1 MTKSG
6 SASAASKP
14 SCGRFSKSPASQ
26 DRASQSRAA
35 TAKTEY
41 LSLLR
46 ELDRRRRTNQLAAY
60 RPYPRQAEFHAAGAA
75 NRERLFMAGN
85 QLGKTRAGGAEWA
98 MHLTGR
104 YPEWWQGK
112 VFDTAV
118 RLWAAGV
125 TAEGTRDNPQRI
137 LIGPPQ
143 QPAAWG
149 TGMIP
154 ADAIVSTIM
163 GRGAPHGL
171 DSVVV
176 RHGGGGDVQADESV
190 LSFKSFEKGR
200 EKWQGETLHGVW
212 FDEEPPLDIY
222 SEGLTR
228 TNATGGITIVTFT
241 PLLGMSEVVLLFLSA
256 EEVEGMG

>member
-1 MTKSG
+1 M
-6 SASAASKP
+6 ASKP
-14 SCGRFSKSPASQ
+14 SSGRL
-26 DRASQSRAA
+26 A
-35 TAKTEY
+35 TSLKTRRHY
-41 LSLLR
+41 LALLQ

-60 RPYPRQAEFHAAGAA
+60 RPYPRQAQFHAAGAQ

-104 YPEWWQGK
+104 YPAWWQGK
-112 VFDTAV
+112 TFDAAV

-125 TAEGTRDNPQRI
+125 TGEGTRDNPQRV
-137 LIGPPQ
+137 LVGPPQ
-143 QPAAWG
+143 QQAAWG

-154 ADAIVSTIM
+154 ADAIRQTTM
-163 GRGAPHGL
+163 GRGAPGAL
-171 DSVVV
+171 DSIVV
-176 RHGGGGDVQADESV
+176 RWGGGGDVQADESV
-190 LSFKSFEKGR
+190 LSFKSYEKGR

-228 TNATGGITIVTFT
+228 TNATGGITMVTFT
-241 PLLGMSEVVLLFLSA
+241 PLLGMSDVVLRFLSG
-256 EEVEGMG
+256 EVRALPPPLVGEGGSAR